1 VRDKQATDPAA
12 CHGDVRCDRLVY
24 SLQTS
29 EHDRGGNSPSERE
42 VQDCLE
48 KVLSSPGFVRSWSIS
63 RLLRF
68 LVSQAL
74 GGAAA
79 PVKEYTLGVEVFER
93 GDDFDP
99 NADNIVRVQARNLRT
114 RLQEYYAA
122 QGSHDSIRI
131 EFPKGS
137 YQVQFQSVTPAP
149 AKEPERS
156 FRLWIAGVAIVVTLV
171 AAGIIVWR
179 LRTAPSDKGSGP
191 RVVAVLPFTN
201 LDRNP
206 DSDYF
211 SDGLAEELINSLSKL
226 EGLSVIAR
234 SSSFRFRGAERDVKQ
249 IAQELKA
256 TDFVEGSVRKR
267 GAQIRVAVHLV
278 DVATGQTIWSGQ
290 YDRDLNDAVR
300 TEEEIAY
307 GVAAT
312 LKLRLSA
319 GRVNSPNATNQE
331 AYDLYLKGRYY
342 WNKIDPADA
351 GKAIALFEQA
361 IRTDPSY
368 APPYVG
374 LAAAYGTQ
382 TVLNLVPP
390 RENWPRTKAML
401 IRALELDE
409 ANAEAHTLSG
419 GVAAWYEWDYERSEV
434 EYRRGVELGPGSVI
448 AHQYFASMLGAMGR
462 AREADE
468 EMDKALRLDPLNNFA
483 KWAKAQLLYWKGDM
497 AGARSILAE
506 LYRRNPEL
514 PYVSEWLGF
523 VHSLTGEH
531 GQAIRVLEEAVK
543 RSPGN
548 PNLYG
553 SLGYIYGKAGQPEKA
568 RAVLANLELM
578 GRSRYVAATN
588 QSSVYLGLGDH
599 RMALQY
605 LAQACE
611 ERAIRPPWILVDP
624 RFRELRNEPGFDKLV
639 AHVNLAGKIAR
650 K

>member
-1 VRDKQATDPAA
+1 MK
-12 CHGDVRCDRLVY
+12 
-24 SLQTS
+24 
-29 EHDRGGNSPSERE
+29 
-42 VQDCLE
+42 DCLE
-48 KVLSSPGFVRSWSIS
+48 KVLSSPGFARSWSIS

-74 GGAAA
+74 DGAAA

-93 GDDFDP
+93 GADFDP

-114 RLQEYYAA
+114 RLQEYYAVE
-122 QGSHDSIRI
+122 GSNDPIRI

-137 YQVQFQSVTPAP
+137 YQVQFQSVTSAP
-149 AKEPERS
+149 AAPAEIPERP
-156 FRLWIAGVAIVVTLV
+156 FQWWIAGATIIVILV
-171 AAGIIVWR
+171 AAGIVLWR
-179 LRTAPSDKGSGP
+179 LRTASSDKSSEP
-191 RVVAVLPFTN
+191 HVVVVLPFTN
-201 LDRNP
+201 LDRTP
-206 DSDYF
+206 DNDYF
-211 SDGLAEELINSLSKL
+211 SDGLAEELINSLAKI
-226 EGLSVIAR
+226 EGLGVIAR
-234 SSSFRFRGAERDVKQ
+234 SSAFRFRGAEREVKQ

-312 LKLRLSA
+312 LKLRLSP
-319 GRVNSPNATNQE
+319 GRAKSHNATNQE

-342 WNKIDPADA
+342 WNKIDPADS
-351 GKAIALFEQA
+351 GKAIALFEEA
-361 IRTDPSY
+361 IRTDPSF

-409 ANAEAHTLSG
+409 TNAEAHTLSG
-419 GVAAWYEWDYERSEV
+419 GVAAWYEWDYERSET

-497 AGARSILAE
+497 AGAKSILAE

-514 PYVSEWLGF
+514 PYVSDWLGV
-523 VHSLTGEH
+523 VHSLSGEH
-531 GQAIRVLEEAVK
+531 SQAIRVLEEASK
-543 RSPGN
+543 RFPGN

-553 SLGYIYGKAGQPEKA
+553 PLGYVYGKAGQPEKV
-568 RAVLANLELM
+568 RAVLANLEVM

-588 QSSVYLGLGDH
+588 QSYVYLGLGDH
-599 RMALQY
+599 KMALQY

-624 RFRELRNEPGFDKLV
+624 RFRDLRNEPGFDKLI
-639 AHVNLAGKIAR
+639 AHVNLTGKIAR
-650 K
+650 Q